1 MNMVFDRDPPDADWD
16 DDDWE
21 QDPRTL
27 ALEKDYERVVA
38 RLGKMYGVL
47 GWAQGAVAIMAV
59 ILLTSVLL
67 NLASFVWSH

>member
-1 MNMVFDRDPPDADWD
+1 MVLDRDPPDVNWGD
-16 DDDWE
+16 DGWE
-21 QDPRTL
+21 EDPRTI

-67 NLASFVWSH
+67 NLASLVWSH